1 MASRQHGTSVGRL
14 GRELGVVELASPRVD
29 RATVVFSDRNGADSG
44 VKWNSTAETERLLS
58 MMSKTNLAKFQC
70 GAAGGSARPVGT
82 ICRRTRP
89 IIEHGTITGKQQR
102 AEVRFDGISG
112 CLRTPSGGSSRQTVL
127 VVEGAQVRSRLISPR
142 EAARLMGVPEN
153 YPLPAATTTR
163 INCSEMVLSCRWLRG
178 WTDSF

>member
-1 MASRQHGTSVGRL
+1 MEPASVGL
-14 GRELGVVELASPRVD
+14 GANWVWWNLPLPELIVPPLSSLIETEP
-29 RATVVFSDRNGADSG
+29 TG

-58 MMSKTNLAKFQC
+58 MMSKTNLAKFREAQQ
-70 GAAGGSARPVGT
+70 AGVRRVGT
-82 ICRRTRP
+82 IYRRTRP

-112 CLRTPSGGSSRQTVL
+112 CLRTPSGGSSRQTGL

-153 YPLPAATTTR
+153 YPLPSRYNDAYQLFGDGVVVPVVA
-163 INCSEMVLSCRWLRG
+163 WLDR
-178 WTDSF
+178 FLLKPLLPR